1 MLGTAMPG
9 LADSLRLT
17 EFEPLEDTEIPSY
30 FEVSA
35 DVTDFSLDFTA
46 TILTP
51 SALDD
56 LDTGD
61 LSDLDDLS
69 DTLDDLTDAADELA
83 DGTGALADGV
93 QALYDGFHE
102 YADGVQGLDEGAE
115 ALGRRPDPTV

>member
-1 MLGTAMPG
+1 M
-9 LADSLRLT
+9 
-17 EFEPLEDTEIPSY
+17 
-30 FEVSA
+30 
-35 DVTDFSLDFTA
+35 TDFSLDFTA

-56 LDTGD
+56 LDTGN

-83 DGTGALADGV
+83 NGTGALADGV

-102 YADGVQGLDEGAE
+102 YADGVAGPER
-115 ALGRRPDPTV
+115 GRRSPGPTA

>member
-1 MLGTAMPG
+1 M
-9 LADSLRLT
+9 
-17 EFEPLEDTEIPSY
+17 
-30 FEVSA
+30 SA

-69 DTLDDLTDAADELA
+69 DTLDD
-83 DGTGALADGV
+83 
-93 QALYDGFHE
+93 
-102 YADGVQGLDEGAE
+102 
-115 ALGRRPDPTV
+115 